1 MESKHLLA
9 LNKEYMDWYNSNDV
23 GYSLIELQG
32 LVNFIINWYELK
44 YSDYEIDT
52 NSYDNLTKNM
62 TIDAFRDR
70 VPNKMG
76 NLLDESFTG
85 TNIMLFETTNRTLRV
100 VPYGLIHGKNM
111 SMEEKKKGIIRA
123 HKFVCEF
130 NNNYGTL
137 LNVKKDDL
145 KTNFQSESEYLELL
159 NYSNQY
165 EINNINYD
173 FDKIKIKKRKG
184 F

>member
-70 VPNKMG
+70 VPNKMR

-85 TNIMLFETTNRTLRV
+85 TNIML
-100 VPYGLIHGKNM
+100 
-111 SMEEKKKGIIRA
+111 
-123 HKFVCEF
+123 
-130 NNNYGTL
+130 
-137 LNVKKDDL
+137 L
-145 KTNFQSESEYLELL
+145 KPQIEL
-159 NYSNQY
+159 
-165 EINNINYD
+165 
-173 FDKIKIKKRKG
+173 
-184 F
+184 